1 MTIKD
6 LITRLAGLFPRAFA
20 DEVQLQAWEDTYQ
33 EALGHLKPDQL
44 AAAFKSAMQQWE
56 KSTPPM
62 PRFILAQVANSGAY
76 GGPSG
81 ASDPKSMKA
90 MAEALPGLVG
100 DLMGEWWKANAHWFD
115 QECEAR
121 LLTEDKIRTV
131 RFFMNSTLRKRA
143 HFQAQINFRSDKDA
157 PVTLS
162 QDDIESVFSF
172 AVPQTTTQWKQ
183 AHAKKLADLAR
194 KSIERGR
201 ERRDQQPSAPP
212 PPARD
217 PSGPQE
223 RDGLEEVLDDLAR
236 PDARDDEDAA

>member
-1 MTIKD
+1 MTIEE
-6 LITRLAGLFPRAFA
+6 LVERLAGMFPRAFA
-20 DEVQLQAWEDTYQ
+20 DEATAGAWLTTYR
-33 EALGHLKPDQL
+33 ETLGHLKPDQL

-56 KSTPPM
+56 KTTPPM

-76 GGPSG
+76 GGSSS

-90 MAEALPGLVG
+90 MCDALPGLMG
-100 DLMGEWWKANAHWFD
+100 PLMSDWWKANAHWFD

-131 RFFMNSTLRKRA
+131 RYWINSFLRKRA
-143 HFQAQINFRSDKDA
+143 HFQAQVNFRFDKVD
-157 PVTLS
+157 PVALT
-162 QDDIESVFSF
+162 QDDVENAFSF

-183 AHAKKLADLAR
+183 AHAKKLGDLAR

-201 ERRDQQPSAPP
+201 ERRDQQPSAP

-236 PDARDDEDAA
+236 PDDEDAA